1 MAGSI
6 RGSRRDEGG
15 SVSVAI
21 IDASHR
27 IEAAAGVWR
36 LRWHRFRRHRAGM
49 LSLTMLTLL
58 VLFSLAAF
66 PMQSLMGIDPNATD
80 LLARFDPPSDQ
91 HWLGTDEAGRDE
103 LVRLMVGGQISLL
116 VGLLATVVGGAIGL
130 TIGIVAGYFGGR
142 ADAILMRFTDGMIT
156 LPLLPLLIVL
166 GAVDL
171 TKLGLSAEF
180 AHSGA
185 AGFWRIVII
194 ISIVDW
200 TAIARI
206 VRAST
211 MSVKERDFVR
221 ASRASG
227 AGPFYV
233 MTAHVLPNIATPIIV
248 AFTLTVGR
256 VILFEAVL
264 SFLGFG
270 VVPPTPSWGNMLNN
284 AQELL
289 TTAPTLAI
297 YPGLLIFVTVIA
309 VNFLGDGL
317 QHAFDPRSER

>member
-1 MAGSI
+1 M
-6 RGSRRDEGG
+6 
-15 SVSVAI
+15 SVAI
-21 IDASHR
+21 IGAAPR
-27 IEAAAGVWR
+27 VEAAAGVWR
-36 LRWHRFRRHRAGM
+36 LRWRRFRRHRAGM
-49 LSLTMLTLL
+49 VSLTMLMLL

-66 PMQSLMGIDPNATD
+66 PMQSLLGIDADATD
-80 LLARFDPPSDQ
+80 LLTRFDPPSNQ

-116 VGLLATVVGGAIGL
+116 VGLLATLVGGAIGL
-130 TIGIVAGYFGGR
+130 TIGILAGYFGGR

-171 TKLGLSAEF
+171 TKLGFSAEF

-206 VRAST
+206 VRATTLSI
-211 MSVKERDFVR
+211 KERDFVR
-221 ASRASG
+221 AARASG
-227 AGPFYV
+227 AGPFYM

-270 VVPPTPSWGNMLNN
+270 VAPPTPSWGNMLNN

>member
-1 MAGSI
+1 
-6 RGSRRDEGG
+6 
-15 SVSVAI
+15 
-21 IDASHR
+21 
-27 IEAAAGVWR
+27 
-36 LRWHRFRRHRAGM
+36 
-49 LSLTMLTLL
+49 L
-58 VLFSLAAF
+58 VLFCLAAYPYEHF
-66 PMQSLMGIDPNATD
+66 MGIDPDATD
-80 LLARFDPPSDQ
+80 LLSRFDPPSAD
-91 HWLGTDEAGRDE
+91 HWLGTDDAGRDE

-116 VGLLATVVGGAIGL
+116 VGLLATVAGGVIGL
-130 TIGIVAGYFGGR
+130 IVGIVAGYFGGR
-142 ADAILMRFTDGMIT
+142 VDSVLMRFTDGVIV

-171 TKLGLSAEF
+171 TKLGFSSEF

-194 ISIVDW
+194 IAIVDW
-200 TAIARI
+200 TSIARI
-206 VRAST
+206 VRAAT
-211 MSVKERDFVR
+211 MALRDRDYVR
-221 ASRASG
+221 AARSSG
-227 AGPFYV
+227 AGAVYV
-233 MTAHVLPNIATPIIV
+233 MSTHVLPNVATPIIV

-256 VILFEAVL
+256 VILFESVL

-284 AQELL
+284 AQELV
-289 TTAPTLAI
+289 TTAPGLAV